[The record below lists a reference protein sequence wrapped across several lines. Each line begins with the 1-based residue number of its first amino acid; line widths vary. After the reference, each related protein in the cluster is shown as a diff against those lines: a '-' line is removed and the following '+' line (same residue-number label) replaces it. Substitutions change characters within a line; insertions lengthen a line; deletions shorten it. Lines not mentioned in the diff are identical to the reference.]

1 MAITSRLPRTLGLSG
16 MASSLISGFIRGEGE
31 MEQCRELWEQH
42 KGSFDS
48 LGWPNWEGGSRVKY
62 LQSGNKNLRLQE
74 FTTEFIDPTW
84 CEKMHVGFVVR
95 GELEIDFYGRLV
107 RYPEGSEINISAG
120 SANRHKG
127 HSIMPT
133 VLLFLVEDI

>member
-1 MAITSRLPRTLGLSG
+1 
-16 MASSLISGFIRGEGE
+16 
-31 MEQCRELWEQH
+31 MEQYRELWEQH

-48 LGWPNWEGGSRVKY
+48 SEWPNWEGGTRVKY

-74 FTTEFIDPTW
+74 FSSDFKDPNW
-84 CEKMHVGFVVR
+84 CEKEHVGFVVL

-120 SANRHKG
+120 SASRHKG
-127 HSIMPT
+127 RSVTPT
-133 VLLFLVEDI
+133 VLLFLVEEI